1 MVFMK
6 ISFLKKIS
14 AEQFFMLSMV
24 FVNGGNYVYNL
35 LLGRVLGPALYADA
49 AILVTFLLVLSFVGM
64 AFQVVTTKFIVGY
77 TGFAADVFERL
88 MYRVALLFGIIIGFL
103 IVLFSDYLSVVF
115 NTISG
120 MMFVVFGVAIPLYF
134 LMSVK
139 RGVYQGNAGM
149 VDLSKT
155 YIFEMLSRLLLTFT
169 MILLLPD
176 FSVSVL
182 VAMGIGFSFVFGL
195 LPFGVKKFFAG
206 IGNYKELVDTAVI
219 WRFFGLTAFYEMTQI
234 IINNSDV
241 MLVKHYFG
249 SADAGLYASLA
260 LIGRV
265 VYFVAWMFVMLLLP
279 KVLQLQK
286 EGKPTKPIL
295 IKYVF
300 YIVGL
305 SISIIFATTVFPE
318 TVVYLMFGKA
328 YLPIAFLLWKYALAT
343 SIFAVANIFAYY
355 FLSISKYLPV
365 VISGV
370 LGLLQIVLIVLYH
383 NTLEQVV
390 DMQIVS
396 MGILLGCQLVFFA
409 VEGS

>member
-1 MVFMK
+1 MK
-6 ISFLKKIS
+6 LSVLKKVS

-35 LLGRVLGPALYADA
+35 LLGRVLGPAVYANA

-64 AFQVVTTKFIVGY
+64 AFQVVTTKFMVGY
-77 TGFAADVFERL
+77 TAVATVVFERL
-88 MYRVALLFGIIIGFL
+88 MYRAALIFGVAVGIL
-103 IVLFSDYLSVVF
+103 IVFFSETLSVVF
-115 NTISG
+115 NTDSG
-120 MMFVVFGVAIPLYF
+120 LMFVFFGLAVPLYF

-139 RGVYQGNAGM
+139 RGVHQGKADL

-155 YIFEMLSRLLLTFT
+155 YIFEMISRLLLTFLL
-169 MILLLPD
+169 ILLLPD

-182 VAMGIGFSFVFGL
+182 VGLGIGLSFVFGL
-195 LPFGVKKFFAG
+195 LPFGF
-206 IGNYKELVDTAVI
+206 YKLFGANENADEVIDTAVI
-219 WRFFGLTAFYEMTQI
+219 WRFFCLTAFYEMTQI

-241 MLVKHYFG
+241 LLVKHYFDG
-249 SADAGLYASLA
+249 ETAGLYASLA

-279 KVLQLQK
+279 KVLLLQK
-286 EGKPTKPIL
+286 EGKPTKPVL

-300 YIVGL
+300 YVVGL
-305 SISIIFATTVFPE
+305 SISIIFATRLFPE
-318 TVVYLMFGKA
+318 TVVFLMFGKA

-365 VISGV
+365 VISGI
-370 LGLLQIVLIVLYH
+370 LGLLQIVLIVLFH
-383 NTLEQVV
+383 NSLEQVV
-390 DMQIVS
+390 DMQIVA
-396 MGILLGCQLVFFA
+396 MTILLGCQLLFFFY
-409 VEGS
+409 EEKR